1 MPGLRVTAGNAGDMR
16 RVAVNEDSTPLHI
29 SNDEF
34 EGDLTVRIR
43 GFEPAPGETAPSE
56 PESGY
61 FERVNADP
69 SKSLLAIPV
78 TWSICVAGRVKKPIN
93 ADELRFGNTFDR
105 PIRDHLPY
113 GTAIALKAF
122 RLIDPSLEQDLY
134 ADKPWAFSPLVAT
147 MPALRIARTADDP
160 PWSAEQ
166 PAEDVSALFPEDDP
180 DRGRL
185 VGNAAARRKLFG
197 TAAVRQ
203 SIDITPDLWIHAD
216 FCQVRIDSIDL
227 LTRRA

>member
-1 MPGLRVTAGNAGDMR
+1 MPGLRVAAGYGDCMSP
-16 RVAVNEDSTPLHI
+16 VAVNVDSKPLHI

-43 GFEPAPGETAPSE
+43 GFEAAPGETAPSE

-61 FERVNADP
+61 FERHT
-69 SKSLLAIPV
+69 SV
-78 TWSICVAGRVKKPIN
+78 TWSIAVAGRVKRPIN
-93 ADELRFGNTFDR
+93 ADDLRFGNSFDR

-147 MPALRIARTADDP
+147 MPALWVVRAADDP

-166 PAEDVSALFPEDDP
+166 PAEDASALFAEDDP

-185 VGNAAARRKLFG
+185 VGNAAARRKLFNA
-197 TAAVRQ
+197 AAVRQ
-203 SIDITPDLWIHAD
+203 SIDITPDLWFHAD
-216 FCQVRIDSIDL
+216 FCQVRASSSLGDAPASAGL
-227 LTRRA
+227 AGAP